1 MINWLSDGVNQRSNQ
16 VASAIEPLLKAL
28 WQSEF
33 QGRLHSYRVG
43 IVLLAE
49 IGLEFGMTKGSRR
62 ILEEIF
68 PQVCDDF
75 LERSTRGTDEL
86 DYRR

>member
-1 MINWLSDGVNQRSNQ
+1 LIFEWLSDGVNQRSNQ

-33 QGRLHSYRVG
+33 QGRLHLYRVAV
-43 IVLLAE
+43 VLMAD

-68 PQVCDDF
+68 PQVCDD
-75 LERSTRGTDEL
+75 LSE
-86 DYRR
+86 